1 MGSVEPAARLRVS
14 VVFSPRAGEIDER
27 QLLVEAGATVGD
39 ALRASEL
46 QSRHPELDLAAASIG
61 VWGTPCRRE
70 DVLRDR
76 DRVEIYRGLQVDPKE
91 ARRRRQ
97 RAQGTKR

>member
-1 MGSVEPAARLRVS
+1 MGRDEPAARLRVS
-14 VVFSPRAGEIDER
+14 VVFSPRAGEIDARE
-27 QLLVEAGATVGD
+27 LLVDSGATVAD

-46 QSRHPELDLAAASIG
+46 QARHPALDLAAASIG
-61 VWGTPCRRE
+61 IWGTPCRRE

-76 DRVEIYRGLQVDPKE
+76 DRVEVYRALQVDPKE

-97 RAQGTKR
+97 QTQRPKR